1 MSGAL
6 STARYN
12 PDGTVTVTLAADISS
27 KDWTIAADAIRVAY
41 PGRFVQ
47 WYLDDEGRDAFE
59 VAAPAEV
66 APLPC
71 CLCAAGQPH
80 GHGHGTGSYA

>member
-47 WYLDDEGRDAFE
+47 WFLDAEGRDAFE
-59 VAAPAEV
+59 VAAPE
-66 APLPC
+66 PDPNPRPC
-71 CLCAAGQPH
+71 SLCAAGQPH
-80 GHGHGTGSYA
+80 GHTDGSI